1 MKTAV
6 VTGAGG
12 FIGGA
17 LTKKLLENG
26 IKVYGVDISEKIYN
40 VFNEYKNFSPLKIN
54 LSTEKLSDKLHEN
67 IDVLFYLSWGGK
79 LGGIDLF
86 DYVLQLENV
95 RTSVKTCEDS
105 ARFCKLFIFAASS
118 YECMVKEH
126 IAIPINIYGI
136 AKKTA
141 ADMCASVAY
150 RNNMDFNKA
159 ILTNTFGVGDRSD
172 KAVNTIIKAM
182 MYNRQLKLVDGKHKN
197 DWVYIDDTVNGLI
210 SIADKGIHFKNYYIG
225 HSDISTFKEKINC
238 MKALLCPDRQL
249 TFGEINEDTYVDYS
263 CFDLNALYNDTGF
276 ECKSDFK
283 GSILKTANWL
293 KTIEPA
299 NIAGGGKIKPRFC
312 RFSRFF
318 YEKEAA

>member
-17 LTKKLLENG
+17 LTQKLLEKG
-26 IKVYGVDISEKIYN
+26 VKVYGVDISEKIYN
-40 VFNEYKNFSPLKIN
+40 AFNEYENFIPLKTD
-54 LSTEKLSDKLHEN
+54 LSKEKLSDQIHEN
-67 IDVLFYLSWGGK
+67 IDVMFYLSWGGK
-79 LGGIDLF
+79 LGGSDLY
-86 DYVLQLENV
+86 DYTLQLENV
-95 RTSVKTCEDS
+95 RTAIKTCDDS
-105 ARFCKLFIFAASS
+105 SEFCKHFIFAASS

-141 ADMCASVAY
+141 ADMCASVACG
-150 RNNMDFNKA
+150 NNMDFNKA

-182 MYNRQLKLVDGKHKN
+182 MFNRPLKLVDGTHKN

-210 SIADKGIHFKNYYIG
+210 SIADKGINLKNYYIG
-225 HSDISTFKEKINC
+225 HSDITTFKEKINI
-238 MKALLCPDRQL
+238 MKTLLCPDRQL

-263 CFDLNALYNDTGF
+263 EFDLNSLHNDTGF

-283 GSILKTANWL
+283 ESILKTAEWL
-293 KTIEPA
+293 RSIEPLK
-299 NIAGGGKIKPRFC
+299 NISGGGK
-312 RFSRFF
+312 
-318 YEKEAA
+318 

>member
-17 LTKKLLENG
+17 LTKKLLDKN
-26 IKVYGVDISEKIYN
+26 IIVYGVDISEKIYN
-40 VFNEYKNFSPLKIN
+40 AFNEYENFIPLKTDF
-54 LSTEKLSDKLHEN
+54 SKEKLSDKIHEN

-79 LGGIDLF
+79 LGGSDLY
-86 DYVLQLENV
+86 DYTLQLENV
-95 RTSVKTCEDS
+95 RTAIKTCEDS
-105 ARFCKLFIFAASS
+105 AKFCKHFIFAASS
-118 YECMVKEH
+118 YECMVKEQ

-150 RNNMDFNKA
+150 RNNMGFNKA

-182 MYNRQLKLVDGKHKN
+182 MFNRPLKLVDGTHKN

-210 SIADKGIHFKNYYIG
+210 SIADNGIHFKNYYIG
-225 HSDISTFKEKINC
+225 HSEISTFKEKINI
-238 MKALLCPDRQL
+238 MKTILCPKRKL
-249 TFGEINEDTYVDYS
+249 IFGDINEDTYVDYS
-263 CFDLNALYNDTGF
+263 EFDLNSLHNDTGF

-283 GSILKTANWL
+283 ESILKTAEWL
-293 KTIEPA
+293 K
-299 NIAGGGKIKPRFC
+299 GQ
-312 RFSRFF
+312 
-318 YEKEAA
+318 